1 MVVRTNC
8 NLSLK
13 VRLSRALEAL
23 EDVDPVLNDN
33 AKHPLALHVKADA
46 LYHLGNFEHAL
57 VFYQRGL
64 RLEESFMIG

>member
-1 MVVRTNC
+1 MKASLD

-33 AKHPLALHVKADA
+33 DKHPLALHVKADA

-64 RLEESFMIG
+64 RYLVILLYR